1 MKLWVKVGQSE
12 STKVDYRDGE
22 DVDDLKKTIKTAMS
36 PVFNEVAVAD
46 IIIRRQQGVEFLA
59 PGVLLKDILAAGHGN
74 TAEQPILVDAPAPA
88 GKNVIKALPW
98 LSTALATLV
107 PIPFSQQF
115 IDTILSHPVAH
126 ILSTLAEFY
135 TTQRLGAAVPA
146 AGMCLLRHTNLLS
159 THFPLNVPPH
169 FFLCCMNP
177 CAPYLMSDLQCDQV

>member
-88 GKNVIKALPW
+88 GKNVIKALP
-98 LSTALATLV
+98 
-107 PIPFSQQF
+107 
-115 IDTILSHPVAH
+115 
-126 ILSTLAEFY
+126 
-135 TTQRLGAAVPA
+135 
-146 AGMCLLRHTNLLS
+146 
-159 THFPLNVPPH
+159 
-169 FFLCCMNP
+169 
-177 CAPYLMSDLQCDQV
+177 